1 MLRKM
6 ITLVLAACVA
16 LSVPFARADAAVE
29 IVFWHSMTETA
40 GESLENLVEEFN
52 RTVGAEKGIHVT
64 AVYLGAYTEA
74 VTKMNGML
82 SAGRPDTLP
91 DVMQLD
97 ATGKVVY
104 GAAEAAYTADDLLA
118 ERPDA
123 DLSDYLP
130 PALKNWNLNG
140 VQLGIPFATS
150 TTVTYYNKTVLDSFG
165 VPAPVTLQDIGE
177 IKAAVG
183 DGYTVYA
190 AVPNTPTLN
199 NWLGQM
205 GSDLV
210 NRRNGSEGTA
220 DGLACVENGALLTF
234 LTVWKDL
241 YATGALDN
249 ADASTD
255 AFAAG
260 KLLVMTSSSS
270 KVAGLLD
277 RIDGRFELGVCAYPR
292 VNAEAAGG
300 ATVSG
305 SCLVMFDH
313 GETRR
318 QAAWELVSYLCG
330 AEAQVSFARAT
341 GYIPGCFSALES
353 GAWRDF
359 VAENPQYEA
368 AALQLTDTPDTM
380 LSATVGPSADFYYAV
395 MNDISDMLLDD
406 LTPEETA
413 EMMADDLGGMLEIY
427 ARNNR

>member
-1 MLRKM
+1 MLRKIM
-6 ITLVLAACVA
+6 ILALAALIA
-16 LSVPFARADAAVE
+16 LTGSLAYADAAVE

-40 GESLENLVEEFN
+40 GESLEKLVNEFN

-64 AVYLGAYTEA
+64 AVYQGAYTEA

-82 SAGRPDTLP
+82 SSGRPDSLP

-104 GAAEAAYTADDLLA
+104 SAAEAAYTVDDLVRD
-118 ERPDA
+118 RPET

-130 PALKNWNLNG
+130 SALKNWNLNG
-140 VQLGIPFATS
+140 AQLGIPFATS

-165 VPAPVTLQDIGE
+165 VPAPVTLQDIGG
-177 IKAAVG
+177 IKAAAG

-199 NWLGQM
+199 NWLGQL

-210 NRRNGSEGTA
+210 NFRNGSEGTA
-220 DGLACVENGALLTF
+220 DSLACIENGALLTF

-260 KLLVMTSSSS
+260 QLLVMTSSSS
-270 KVAGLLD
+270 KVTGLLD

-292 VNAEAAGG
+292 VNAEAANG

-313 GETRR
+313 GDARR
-318 QAAWELVSYLCG
+318 QAAWELISFLCG
-330 AEAQVSFARAT
+330 AESQVSFAKAT
-341 GYIPGCFSALES
+341 GYIPCCFSALES
-353 GAWRDF
+353 GAWLDF
-359 VAENPQYEA
+359 VAEYPQYEA
-368 AALQLTDTPDTM
+368 AALQLRDTPETM
-380 LSATVGPSADFYYAV
+380 LSATVGPSADFYYAI
-395 MNDISDMLLDD
+395 MNDVSDMLFDD

>member
-1 MLRKM
+1 MLKKIM
-6 ITLVLAACVA
+6 ALALAAFIA
-16 LSVPFARADAAVE
+16 LSVSFAHAGAPVE
-29 IVFWHSMTETA
+29 IVFWHSMTEAA
-40 GESLENLVEEFN
+40 GESLESLVDEFN
-52 RTVGAEKGIHVT
+52 RTAGAEKGIHVT
-64 AVYLGAYTEA
+64 AVYQGAYTEA

-82 SAGRPDTLP
+82 SAGRPDSLP

-104 GAAEAAYTADDLLA
+104 SAAEAAWTVDDLLA
-118 ERPDA
+118 ERPET

-130 PALKNWNLNG
+130 PSLKNWNLNG

-165 VPAPVTLQDIGE
+165 VPAPVTLQDIGG

-199 NWLGQM
+199 NWLGQL

-210 NRRNGSEGTA
+210 NCRNGSEGTA
-220 DGLACVENGALLTF
+220 DSLACIDNGALLTF
-234 LTVWKDL
+234 LTAWKDL

-260 KLLVMTSSSS
+260 QLLVMTSSSS
-270 KVAGLLD
+270 KVAGLLE

-292 VNAEAAGG
+292 VNPEAANG

-313 GETRR
+313 GDERR
-318 QAAWELVSYLCG
+318 QAAWELVSFLCG
-330 AEAQVSFARAT
+330 AESQVSFARAT
-341 GYIPGCFSALES
+341 GYIPSCFSALES

-359 VAENPQYEA
+359 VAEYPQYEA
-368 AALQLTDTPDTM
+368 AALQLRDTPETM
-380 LSATVGPSADFYYAV
+380 LSATVGPSADFYYAI
-395 MNDISDMLLDD
+395 MNDVSDMLFDD
-406 LTPEETA
+406 LTPEETLD
-413 EMMADDLGGMLEIY
+413 MMADDLGGMLEIY
-427 ARNNR
+427 VRNNR

>member
-1 MLRKM
+1 MLKKIM
-6 ITLVLAACVA
+6 SLALAA
-16 LSVPFARADAAVE
+16 FIARTQLPAYAGAEVE
-29 IVFWHSMTETA
+29 IVFWHSMTEMA
-40 GESLENLVEEFN
+40 GESLEGLVDEFN

-64 AVYLGAYTEA
+64 AVYQGAYTEA

-82 SAGRPDTLP
+82 SSGRPDSLP

-104 GAAEAAYTADDLLA
+104 SGAEAAYTVDDLLG
-118 ERPDA
+118 ERPET

-130 PALKNWNLNG
+130 SALKNWNLNG

-150 TTVTYYNKTVLDSFG
+150 TTVTYYNKSVLDSFG
-165 VPAPVTLQDIGE
+165 VPAPVTLQDIGG
-177 IKAAVG
+177 IRAAVG

-199 NWLGQM
+199 NWLGQL

-210 NRRNGSEGTA
+210 NCRNGSEGTA
-220 DGLACVENGALLTF
+220 DSLACIENGALETF

-260 KLLVMTSSSS
+260 QLLVMTSSSS
-270 KVAGLLD
+270 KVAGLLG

-292 VNAEAAGG
+292 VNAEAANG

-313 GETRR
+313 GDERR
-318 QAAWELVSYLCG
+318 QAAWELVSFLCG
-330 AEAQVSFARAT
+330 AESQVSFARAT
-341 GYIPGCFSALES
+341 GYIPSCFSALES
-353 GAWRDF
+353 GAWQDF
-359 VAENPQYEA
+359 IAEYPQYEA
-368 AALQLTDTPDTM
+368 AALQLRDTPENM
-380 LSATVGPSADFYYAV
+380 LSATVGPSADFYYAI
-395 MNDISDMLLDD
+395 MNDVSDMLLDD

-413 EMMADDLGGMLEIY
+413 DMMAEDLGGMLEIY
-427 ARNNR
+427 VKNNR